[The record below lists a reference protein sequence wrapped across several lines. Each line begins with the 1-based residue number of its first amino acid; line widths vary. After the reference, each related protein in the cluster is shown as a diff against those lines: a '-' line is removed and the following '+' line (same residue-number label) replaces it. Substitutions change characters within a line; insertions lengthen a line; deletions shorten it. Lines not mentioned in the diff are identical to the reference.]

1 MDLIS
6 ISKSQSKWN
15 PVELYR
21 NYKSNDNT
29 VWLKTLV
36 WNYLIEI
43 IEFLRTMKMLLDFFK
58 VLMNTNSVLPCSMFT
73 L

>member
-58 VLMNTNSVLPCSMFT
+58 VLMNANSVLPCSMFT

>member
-43 IEFLRTMKMLLDFFK
+43 IEFLRTM
-58 VLMNTNSVLPCSMFT
+58 
-73 L
+73 